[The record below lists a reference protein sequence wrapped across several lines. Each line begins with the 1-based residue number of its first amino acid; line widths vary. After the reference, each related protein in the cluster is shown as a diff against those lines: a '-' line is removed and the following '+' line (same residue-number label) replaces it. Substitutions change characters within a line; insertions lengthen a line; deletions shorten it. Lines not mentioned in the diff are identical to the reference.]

1 MMGIITQQSAF
12 AQTIINT
19 EKLQSYA
26 KPGWF
31 AGLQSDVNLERGNSE
46 VFEIAG
52 QSIIGYQQ
60 THHAIKLLSGLKY
73 LTEDQNSITSRNF
86 LQVRYNYIL
95 NPTYRTFSFYQYQH
109 NKSLILKSRQ
119 IVGAGLRRKFGSK
132 DLPTFHLGMGL
143 MYENEMLNK
152 SKLLPGESSSLN
164 RLRVDAIGFF
174 NYSITSNTT
183 LTNSTYYQPA
193 VSDFGD
199 FRLFDEMSLNV
210 AINKYAELNLSFL
223 WRYDHQPPGTLK
235 KYDINITS
243 GIGIHI

>member
-1 MMGIITQQSAF
+1 MGITTLQNAYS
-12 AQTIINT
+12 QTIINT

-31 AGLQSDVNLERGNSE
+31 AGLQSDINLERGNSE
-46 VFEIAG
+46 VFEISG

-60 THHAIKLLSGLKY
+60 THHAVKLLSGFKY
-73 LTEDQNSITSRNF
+73 LTENQNSITSRNF
-86 LQVRYNYIL
+86 LQVRYNYIF
-95 NPTYRTFSFYQYQH
+95 NSAYRTFTFYQYQH
-109 NKSLILKSRQ
+109 NKSLILNSRQ
-119 IVGAGLRRKFGSK
+119 IIGAGLRRKFGSK

-143 MYENEMLNK
+143 MYENERLNR
-152 SKLLPGESSSLN
+152 SKLLPGETSNLN
-164 RLRVDAIGFF
+164 ALRIDAIGYFT
-174 NYSITSNTT
+174 YGITSNTT
-183 LTNSTYYQPA
+183 LINSTYYQPA

-199 FRLFDEMSLNV
+199 FRLFDEMSLSV

-235 KYDINITS
+235 KYDINITT